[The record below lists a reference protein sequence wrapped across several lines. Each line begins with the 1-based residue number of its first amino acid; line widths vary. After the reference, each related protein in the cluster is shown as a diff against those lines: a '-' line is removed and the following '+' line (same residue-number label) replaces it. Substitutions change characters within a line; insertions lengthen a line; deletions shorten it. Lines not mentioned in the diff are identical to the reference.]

1 MIKIVPMQEE
11 HIDGVLVVEEEAF
24 SIPWT
29 RKDFEREVKENAM
42 AIYFVAMDGEKVVGY
57 AGMWHVIT
65 EGHITNVA
73 VLREYR
79 RQGIGDLLMVSMEN
93 AAAEKEMIGITL
105 EVRINNEPAQRLYHK
120 YGFRAEGIRKNYYS
134 DTNEDAVIMWKY
146 YPIYEDYEEHCN
158 KG

>member
-146 YPIYEDYEEHCN
+146 YPVYEDYEEHCN

>member
-11 HIDGVLVVEEEAF
+11 HIDGVLAVEEATF

-42 AIYFVAMDGEKVVGY
+42 AIYFVAMDGEKIVGY

-73 VLREYR
+73 VLHDYR
-79 RQGIGDLLMVSMEN
+79 RQGIGDLLMGNLEK
-93 AAAEKEMIGITL
+93 AALEKEMIGITL
-105 EVRINNEPAQRLYHK
+105 EVRINNAPAQRLYHK
-120 YGFRAEGIRKNYYS
+120 YGFRAEGLRKNYYA
-134 DTNEDAVIMWKY
+134 DTHEDAVIMWKY

>member
-1 MIKIVPMQEE
+1 MIKIVPMKEE
-11 HIDGVLVVEEEAF
+11 HIDGVLAVEEAAF

-29 RKDFEREVKENAM
+29 RQDFEREVKENAM
-42 AIYFVAMDGEKVVGY
+42 AIYFVALDGEKVVGY

-73 VLREYR
+73 VLYEYR
-79 RQGIGDLLMVSMEN
+79 RQGIGKLFMEN
-93 AAAEKEMIGITL
+93 LEKAALEKEMIGITL

-134 DTNEDAVIMWKY
+134 DTHEDAVIMWKY
-146 YPIYEDYEEHCN
+146 YPCYEDYEKHCN
-158 KG
+158 NE